1 MAEVK
6 NFFVVVNSATDK
18 PYNPHDGTRLIPFS
32 RNETIGS
39 DESQGNPVPKR
50 RITERLN
57 VAQHRRN
64 EPWGLIL
71 LDAAILTELQE
82 GKDEDYSLHR

>member
-6 NFFVVVNSATDK
+6 NFFLVVNSATDK
-18 PYNPHDGTRLIPFS
+18 PYNPHDGTRLILFS
-32 RNETIGS
+32 RNETMES
-39 DESQGNPVPKR
+39 DDSQGKPVLKR

-64 EPWGLIL
+64 EPSGLTL
-71 LDAAILTELQE
+71 LDAVILTELQE
-82 GKDEDYSLHR
+82 RKDEDYSLHR